1 MAEPAARF
9 YESQGLRL
17 HYADWGNETAP
28 PLVLIHGGLDHC
40 RNWDAI
46 ARELQPH
53 FHIVAPDLRGHGDS
67 EWAKGSSYSLSD
79 NVYDLTRLMRFAEL
93 RDAAIV
99 GHSMGGM
106 VGLVYAGTY
115 PDRVSRLAVLD
126 GAFLSNSQPAAFH
139 EQMSRWIGQLDRIS
153 EHQSSAF
160 KTIEEA
166 AQRLSARNK
175 RLTPE
180 LALHLAR
187 HGVRRDADGFYRW
200 KFDHYQRARAPY
212 RLSPDDYAALWSRIA
227 CPTLLMWGS
236 ESFLPDPEAAGL
248 LAHFKDAELVKIAG
262 AGHWLHHDRLDEVL
276 TSLRRLLGTAPSTMR
291 PSGPSHPTENR
302 T

>member
-1 MAEPAARF
+1 MAEPEARF

-17 HYADWGNETAP
+17 HYADWGNETAR
-28 PLVLIHGGLDHC
+28 PLILIHGGLDHC

-53 FHIVAPDLRGHGDS
+53 FHIMAPDLRGHGDS

-79 NVYDLTRLMRFAEL
+79 NVYDLGRLMRHAEL
-93 RDAAIV
+93 EGAAIV

-106 VGLVYAGTY
+106 VALAYAGAC

-126 GAFLSNSQPAAFH
+126 GAFLSGARPAPIA
-139 EQMSRWIGQLDRIS
+139 EQMSRWIEQLDRIS
-153 EHQSSAF
+153 AYEPSAF

-166 AQRLSARNK
+166 AQRLSARNR
-175 RLTPE
+175 RLTSA

-187 HGVRRDADGFYRW
+187 HGVRQDADGLHRW

-227 CPTLLMWGS
+227 CPTLLMWGD
-236 ESFLPDPEAAGL
+236 ESFLLDPEAAGL
-248 LAHFKDAELVKIAG
+248 LAHFKRAELEKITG
-262 AGHWLHHDRLDEVL
+262 AGHWLHHDRLDEVQ
-276 TSLRRLLGTAPSTMR
+276 TSLRRFLGVT
-291 PSGPSHPTENR
+291 G
-302 T
+302 

>member
-1 MAEPAARF
+1 MVEPADRF

-17 HYADWGNETAP
+17 HYADWGNESAP

-40 RNWDAI
+40 RNWDAV

-53 FHIVAPDLRGHGDS
+53 FHIIAPDLRGHGDS
-67 EWAKGSSYSLSD
+67 DWARGSSYSLSD
-79 NVYDLTRLMRFAEL
+79 NVYDLSRLLRHAEL
-93 RDAAIV
+93 KDAAIV

-106 VGLVYAGTY
+106 VALAYAGTY
-115 PDRVSRLAVLD
+115 PEKVSRLGVLD
-126 GAFLSNSQPAAFH
+126 GAFLSGAQPAPMH
-139 EQMSRWIGQLDRIS
+139 EQMSRWIEQLDRIS
-153 EHQSSAF
+153 EYEPSAF
-160 KTIEEA
+160 LTIEQA
-166 AQRLSARNK
+166 AQRLSARNR

-187 HGVRRDADGFYRW
+187 HGVRQGADGRYRW

-212 RLSPDDYAALWSRIA
+212 RLSPDDYTALWSRIA
-227 CPTLLMWGS
+227 CPTLLMWGD

-248 LAHFKDAELVKIAG
+248 LAHFQHAELVKVAG

-276 TSLRRLLGTAPSTMR
+276 ASLHRLLGGGATAY
-291 PSGPSHPTENR
+291 
-302 T
+302 

>member
-1 MAEPAARF
+1 MTEPEARF
-9 YESQGLRL
+9 YQSQGLRL

-46 ARELQPH
+46 AQALQPH

-67 EWAKGSSYSLSD
+67 EWAKGSSYGLAD
-79 NVYDLTRLMRFAEL
+79 NVVDLARLIAVAEL
-93 RDAAIV
+93 KDAAIV

-106 VGLVYAGTY
+106 VAQAYAGTF
-115 PDRVSRLAVLD
+115 PQRVSRMVVLD
-126 GAFLSNSQPAAFH
+126 GTFLPSASPVSID
-139 EQMSRWIGQLDRIS
+139 EQMSRWVKQLDRIARYEPTS
-153 EHQSSAF
+153 F

-166 AQRLSARNK
+166 AHRLSGRNK

-180 LALHLAR
+180 QALHLA
-187 HGVRRDADGFYRW
+187 HHAVRQHADGLYRL

-212 RLSPDDYAALWSRIA
+212 RLSPDDYIGLWSRIT

-236 ESFLPDPEAAGL
+236 ESFLADPEAAGL
-248 LAHFKDAELVKIAG
+248 LAHFKAG
-262 AGHWLHHDRLDEVL
+262 RDDEDHG
-276 TSLRRLLGTAPSTMR
+276 RRTLAS
-291 PSGPSHPTENR
+291 S
-302 T
+302 